1 MTDTPDAL
9 NLSALEGVDLDGELM
24 TETELEEN
32 GKELL
37 WLSDEM
43 PPPENVAYSLRR
55 LDAGLSELL
64 EITSAQGT
72 ALERIAA
79 ALEKIAGRAE
89 KIADAFELPA

>member
-1 MTDTPDAL
+1 MKDTPDAL
-9 NLSALEGVDLDGELM
+9 NLSALEGVDLEGELM

>member
-24 TETELEEN
+24 TEAELEAN
-32 GKELL
+32 GDELL
-37 WLSDEM
+37 WLSGEM
-43 PPPENVAYSLRR
+43 KAPENVAYSLRR
-55 LDAGLSELL
+55 MDAGLTELL
-64 EITSAQGT
+64 EITSAQGS